1 MRDKT
6 SKKPEYFIRLIRGE
20 QKMDSTK
27 VIDKKEKTI
36 NLLIDYLETITDT
49 NKVVTVEQTASV
61 PAVAEAIANLLS
73 L

>member
-1 MRDKT
+1 
-6 SKKPEYFIRLIRGE
+6 
-20 QKMDSTK
+20 MDSTK

-49 NKVVTVEQTASV
+49 NKVVTIEQTASV
-61 PAVAEAIANLLS
+61 PAVAEAIAKLLS

>member
-1 MRDKT
+1 
-6 SKKPEYFIRLIRGE
+6 
-20 QKMDSTK
+20 MDSTK

-49 NKVVTVEQTASV
+49 NKVVSIEQTASV
-61 PAVAEAIANLLS
+61 PAVAEAIAKLLS